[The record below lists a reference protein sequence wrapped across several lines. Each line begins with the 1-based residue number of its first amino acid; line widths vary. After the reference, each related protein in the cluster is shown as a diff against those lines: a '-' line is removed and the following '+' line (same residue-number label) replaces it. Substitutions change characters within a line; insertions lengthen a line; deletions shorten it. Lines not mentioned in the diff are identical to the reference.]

1 MSKRRMS
8 RTRSPAADLPP
19 DDLFFDIFLRL
30 PPEPEH
36 LLVASLV
43 CKRWRRLIRDP
54 AFIARFR
61 AFHRATPVLGFY
73 QNIGGRMRFVP
84 IADPAPRLSAPED
97 FQNGTCRVLDC
108 RHGRVL
114 ICDDSLMSLFVW
126 DPMAVTVY
134 DVGSLPELSGEE
146 NFTAVLVC
154 SPGNDDH
161 TDCHSAPFRVVY
173 VDNSEDDDQLLV
185 SVRVFFSETDSWG
198 DWASITPHSLVT
210 ADSAAV
216 VDGSVYW
223 MLDFEGNSH
232 ILWFGMETG
241 LLDLI
246 ELPTEV
252 QDNYMSDIH
261 LMPAGDGGIGF
272 AGVNLSS
279 LHFWSRKTD
288 SEGVARW
295 ALIRIIDMEM
305 LPISDTLAGDM
316 LLWSSVVGFADDS
329 DVLFLGSEAGVFTIN
344 LRSKQLKEVPE
355 ATSDSE
361 IYPYTSFY
369 SRGNDIIKDDRDVK
383 YVTRGPKEEDAGSC
397 SGGGRG

>member
-1 MSKRRMS
+1 MSKRPMS
-8 RTRSPAADLPP
+8 QTRSPAADLPP
-19 DDLFFDIFLRL
+19 DDLFLDIFLRL
-30 PPEPEH
+30 PPEPEN

-43 CKRWRRLIRDP
+43 CKRWSRIIRDP
-54 AFIARFR
+54 AFLARFR

-73 QNIGGRMRFVP
+73 QNIGGRSSIRFVP
-84 IADPAPRLSAPED
+84 IADPAPRLSAPEC

-114 ICDDSLMSLFVW
+114 ICDDSLMALFVW
-126 DPMAVTVY
+126 DPMAVTAY

-185 SVRVFFSETDSWG
+185 SVRVFFSETDSW
-198 DWASITPHSLVT
+198 A
-210 ADSAAV
+210 
-216 VDGSVYW
+216 
-223 MLDFEGNSH
+223 E
-232 ILWFGMETG
+232 
-241 LLDLI
+241 
-246 ELPTEV
+246 
-252 QDNYMSDIH
+252 
-261 LMPAGDGGIGF
+261 DGGIGF

-288 SEGVARW
+288 SEGVAGW

-305 LPISDTLAGDM
+305 LPISDTLTGDM

-329 DVLFLGSEAGVFTIN
+329 DVFFLGSEAGVFTIN

-355 ATSDSE
+355 AISDSD

-383 YVTRGPKEEDAGSC
+383 YVTRVPKEDDAGSC